1 MTRLIFIIIF
11 FLISLL
17 AIFKAPAYYLW
28 LLAVAVTEYPLIFV
42 AISGAL
48 TGWGYWLNKYQT
60 AGTVIRCN

>member
-28 LLAVAVTEYPLIFV
+28 LLAIGVTEYPLVFV
-42 AISGAL
+42 
-48 TGWGYWLNKYQT
+48 
-60 AGTVIRCN
+60 